1 MQKRSN
7 PNGPIILGITGTIAS
22 GKSTVGRLLAERG
35 IAVIDTDQLTH
46 DVLTNDISVK
56 KAIVE
61 QFGPGVLEGASSE
74 SACSEGNSTKGDNAE
89 SASEKGD
96 NPDRPI
102 DRKNLA
108 KIVFQNSDSRR
119 KLEQIVHPS
128 VVLSCRRRIKE
139 LNKEKLVAV
148 LVPLLFEANMADEY
162 DEIWTVFTSE
172 EVLKQR
178 LGERDKLDAIEI
190 QRRLQAQLPQSE
202 KCSRADQVIDN
213 SHSEA
218 ETARQVNLLIE
229 KLL

>member
-7 PNGPIILGITGTIAS
+7 PNGPIVLGITGTIAS
-22 GKSTVGRLLAERG
+22 GKSTVGRLLAEKN

-46 DVLTNDISVK
+46 DVLAHDVSVK

-61 QFGPGVLEGASSE
+61 QFGPGVLEAQAAETTNNAASSE
-74 SACSEGNSTKGDNAE
+74 AANVEIS
-89 SASEKGD
+89 
-96 NPDRPI
+96 PIDRPI

-108 KIVFQNSDSRR
+108 KIVFQNADSRR
-119 KLEQIVHPS
+119 KLEQIVHHS
-128 VVLSCRRRIKE
+128 VVISCRRRIKE
-139 LNKEKLVAV
+139 LNQEKIVAV

-190 QRRLQAQLPQSE
+190 QRRLEAQLPQSE
-202 KCSRADQVIDN
+202 KCNRADQVIDN

-218 ETARQVNLLIE
+218 ETARQVNLLLE

>member
-7 PNGPIILGITGTIAS
+7 PNGPVILGITGTIAS

-61 QFGPGVLEGASSE
+61 QFGPGVLESADCENASSKDH
-74 SACSEGNSTKGDNAE
+74 G
-89 SASEKGD
+89 
-96 NPDRPI
+96 PDRPI

-139 LNKEKLVAV
+139 LNKEKIVAV

>member
-7 PNGPIILGITGTIAS
+7 PNGPIVLGITGTIAS
-22 GKSTVGRLLAERG
+22 GKSTVGRLLAEKN
-35 IAVIDTDQLTH
+35 IPVIDTDQLTH
-46 DVLTNDISVK
+46 DVLAHDVSVK
-56 KAIVE
+56 KAILE
-61 QFGPGVLEGASSE
+61 QFGPGVLEAPDPAPESTTTSAASGQ
-74 SACSEGNSTKGDNAE
+74 SANAE
-89 SASEKGD
+89 IS
-96 NPDRPI
+96 PIDRPI

-108 KIVFQNSDSRR
+108 KIVFQNADSRR

-139 LNKEKLVAV
+139 LNKEKIVAV

-190 QRRLQAQLPQSE
+190 QRRLEAQLPQSE
-202 KCSRADQVIDN
+202 KCNRADQVIDN
-213 SHSEA
+213 SQSEA
-218 ETARQVNLLIE
+218 ETARQVNLLLE

>member
-7 PNGPIILGITGTIAS
+7 PNGPIVLGITGTIAS
-22 GKSTVGRLLAERG
+22 GKSTVGRLLAEKN
-35 IAVIDTDQLTH
+35 IPVIDTDQLTH
-46 DVLTNDISVK
+46 DVLAHDVSVK

-61 QFGPGVLEGASSE
+61 QFGPGVLAGTATESTNTVAASSD
-74 SACSEGNSTKGDNAE
+74 AANADF
-89 SASEKGD
+89 S
-96 NPDRPI
+96 PLDRPI

-108 KIVFQNSDSRR
+108 KIVFKNADSRR

-139 LNKEKLVAV
+139 LNQEKIVAV

-190 QRRLQAQLPQSE
+190 QRRLEAQLPQSE
-202 KCSRADQVIDN
+202 KCNRADQVIDN

-218 ETARQVNLLIE
+218 ETARQVNLLLE

>member
-7 PNGPIILGITGTIAS
+7 PDGPIVLGITGTIAS
-22 GKSTVGRLLAERG
+22 GKSTVGRLLAEKN
-35 IAVIDTDQLTH
+35 IPVIDTDQLTH
-46 DVLTNDISVK
+46 DVLAHDVSVK

-61 QFGPGVLEGASSE
+61 QFGPGVLEAPATKTTNTAASSE
-74 SACSEGNSTKGDNAE
+74 AANAE
-89 SASEKGD
+89 IS
-96 NPDRPI
+96 PLDRPI

-108 KIVFQNSDSRR
+108 KIVFQNADSRR

-139 LNKEKLVAV
+139 LHQEKIVAV

-190 QRRLQAQLPQSE
+190 QRRLEAQLPQSE
-202 KCSRADQVIDN
+202 KCNRADQVIDN

-218 ETARQVNLLIE
+218 ETARQVNLLLE

>member
-7 PNGPIILGITGTIAS
+7 PNGPIVLGITGTIAS
-22 GKSTVGRLLAERG
+22 GKSTVGRLLAEKN
-35 IAVIDTDQLTH
+35 IPVIDTDQLTH
-46 DVLTNDISVK
+46 DVLAHDVSVK

-61 QFGPGVLEGASSE
+61 QFGPGVLETPGGETTDNAAASSK
-74 SACSEGNSTKGDNAE
+74 AANAE
-89 SASEKGD
+89 ISAL
-96 NPDRPI
+96 DRPI

-108 KIVFQNSDSRR
+108 KIVFQNADSRR

-139 LNKEKLVAV
+139 LHQEKIVAV

-190 QRRLQAQLPQSE
+190 QKRLEAQLPQSE
-202 KCSRADQVIDN
+202 KCNRADQVIDN

-218 ETARQVNLLIE
+218 ETARQVNLLLE

>member
-35 IAVIDTDQLTH
+35 IPVIDTDQLTH

-61 QFGPGVLEGASSE
+61 QFGPGVLEGADCENASSKNDRPE
-74 SACSEGNSTKGDNAE
+74 SNSLGSN
-89 SASEKGD
+89 

-139 LNKEKLVAV
+139 LSSEKLVAV
-148 LVPLLFEANMADEY
+148 LVPLLFEVNMADEY

-178 LGERDKLDAIEI
+178 LGERDKLDALEI

>member
-61 QFGPGVLEGASSE
+61 QFGPGVLESADCENASSKDH
-74 SACSEGNSTKGDNAE
+74 G
-89 SASEKGD
+89 
-96 NPDRPI
+96 PDRPI

-139 LNKEKLVAV
+139 LNKEKIVAV

>member
-7 PNGPIILGITGTIAS
+7 PNGPIVLGITGTIAS
-22 GKSTVGRLLAERG
+22 GKSTVGRLLAEKN
-35 IAVIDTDQLTH
+35 IPVIDTDQLTH
-46 DVLTNDISVK
+46 DVLAHDVSVK

-61 QFGPGVLEGASSE
+61 QFGPGVLEAPATETTNTAAASSE
-74 SACSEGNSTKGDNAE
+74 AANAE
-89 SASEKGD
+89 IS
-96 NPDRPI
+96 PQDRPI

-108 KIVFQNSDSRR
+108 KIVFQNADSRR

-139 LNKEKLVAV
+139 LNQEKIVAV
-148 LVPLLFEANMADEY
+148 LVPLLFDANMADEY

-190 QRRLQAQLPQSE
+190 QRRLEAQLPQSE
-202 KCSRADQVIDN
+202 KCNRADQVIDN

-218 ETARQVNLLIE
+218 ETARQVNLLLE

>member
-61 QFGPGVLEGASSE
+61 QFGPGVLESADYENASSKDH
-74 SACSEGNSTKGDNAE
+74 G
-89 SASEKGD
+89 
-96 NPDRPI
+96 PDRPI

-139 LNKEKLVAV
+139 LNKEKIVAV

>member
-7 PNGPIILGITGTIAS
+7 PNGPIVLGITGTIAS
-22 GKSTVGRLLAERG
+22 GKSTVGRLLAEKN
-35 IAVIDTDQLTH
+35 IPVIDTDQLTH
-46 DVLTNDISVK
+46 DVLAHDVSVK

-61 QFGPGVLEGASSE
+61 QFGPGVLEAPAAENTNSAAPSS
-74 SACSEGNSTKGDNAE
+74 AAANA
-89 SASEKGD
+89 D
-96 NPDRPI
+96 INPLDRPI

-108 KIVFQNSDSRR
+108 KIVFQNADSRR

-139 LNKEKLVAV
+139 LNQEKIVAV

-190 QRRLQAQLPQSE
+190 QRRLEAQLPQSE
-202 KCSRADQVIDN
+202 KCNRADQVIDN

-218 ETARQVNLLIE
+218 ETARQVNLLLE

>member
-61 QFGPGVLEGASSE
+61 QFGPGVLESASSE
-74 SACSEGNSTKGDNAE
+74 SPSSESARSEGNSAKGDNA
-89 SASEKGD
+89 
-96 NPDRPI
+96 DRPI

>member
-7 PNGPIILGITGTIAS
+7 PNGPIVLGITGTIAS
-22 GKSTVGRLLAERG
+22 GKSTVGRLLAEKN
-35 IAVIDTDQLTH
+35 IPVIDTDQLTH
-46 DVLTNDISVK
+46 DVLAHDVSVK

-61 QFGPGVLEGASSE
+61 QFGPGVLEAPAAENTHSAAPSS
-74 SACSEGNSTKGDNAE
+74 AAANA
-89 SASEKGD
+89 D
-96 NPDRPI
+96 INPLDRPI

-108 KIVFQNSDSRR
+108 KIVFQNADSRR

-139 LNKEKLVAV
+139 LNQEKIVAV

-190 QRRLQAQLPQSE
+190 QRRLEAQLPQSE
-202 KCSRADQVIDN
+202 KCNRADQVIDN

-218 ETARQVNLLIE
+218 ETARQVNLLLE

>member
-7 PNGPIILGITGTIAS
+7 QKNPIILGITGTIAS
-22 GKSTVGRLLAERG
+22 GKSTVGRLLAENG
-35 IAVIDTDQLTH
+35 ITVIDTDQLTH
-46 DVLTNDISVK
+46 DVLAHDISVK

-61 QFGPGVLEGASSE
+61 QFGPGVLQSS
-74 SACSEGNSTKGDNAE
+74 A
-89 SASEKGD
+89 
-96 NPDRPI
+96 PDSPI
-102 DRKNLA
+102 DRKNLG
-108 KIVFQNSDSRR
+108 KIVFENADSRR

-128 VVLSCRRRIKE
+128 VVLNCRRRIAE
-139 LNKEKLVAV
+139 LNNEKLVAV
-148 LVPLLFEANMADEY
+148 LVPLLFEANMAEEY

-178 LGERDKLDAIEI
+178 LGERDKLDALEI

-218 ETARQVNLLIE
+218 ETARQVKLLLE

>member
-7 PNGPIILGITGTIAS
+7 PCGPIILGITGTIAS

-35 IAVIDTDQLTH
+35 IPVIDTDQLTH
-46 DVLTNDISVK
+46 DVLTNDIRVK

-61 QFGPGVLEGASSE
+61 QFGSGVLESVDSE
-74 SACSEGNSTKGDNAE
+74 SASSKNDSSGGD
-89 SASEKGD
+89 SA
-96 NPDRPI
+96 DRPI

-139 LNKEKLVAV
+139 LNNEKIVAV
-148 LVPLLFEANMADEY
+148 LVPLLFEANMAAEY

-178 LGERDKLDAIEI
+178 LGERDKLDALEI
-190 QRRLQAQLPQSE
+190 QRRLAAQLPQSE

-213 SHSEA
+213 SFSEA

>member
-61 QFGPGVLEGASSE
+61 QFGPGVLESGDCENTSSKDH
-74 SACSEGNSTKGDNAE
+74 G
-89 SASEKGD
+89 
-96 NPDRPI
+96 PDRPI

-139 LNKEKLVAV
+139 LNKEKIVAV

>member
-7 PNGPIILGITGTIAS
+7 PNGPIVLGITGTIAS
-22 GKSTVGRLLAERG
+22 GKSTVGRLLAEKN
-35 IAVIDTDQLTH
+35 IPVIDTDQLTH
-46 DVLTNDISVK
+46 DVLAHDVSVK

-61 QFGPGVLEGASSE
+61 QFGPGVLQAPTTETTNSAAASSE
-74 SACSEGNSTKGDNAE
+74 AANAE
-89 SASEKGD
+89 ISPLD
-96 NPDRPI
+96 TPI

-108 KIVFQNSDSRR
+108 KIVFKNADSRR

-139 LNKEKLVAV
+139 LNQEKIVAV

-190 QRRLQAQLPQSE
+190 QRRLEAQLPQSE
-202 KCSRADQVIDN
+202 KCNRADQVIDN

-218 ETARQVNLLIE
+218 ETARQVNLLLE

>member
-7 PNGPIILGITGTIAS
+7 SNGPIILGITGTIAS

-35 IAVIDTDQLTH
+35 IPVIDTDQLTH

-56 KAIVE
+56 RAIVE
-61 QFGPGVLEGASSE
+61 QFGSGVLE
-74 SACSEGNSTKGDNAE
+74 STN
-89 SASEKGD
+89 SASDSSKSSAPERSGPECD
-96 NPDRPI
+96 SLDRPI
-102 DRKNLA
+102 DRKSLA
-108 KIVFQNSDSRR
+108 KIVFQNSDFRR

-139 LNKEKLVAV
+139 LNNERIVAV
-148 LVPLLFEANMADEY
+148 LVPLLFEANMAAEY

-178 LGERDKLDAIEI
+178 LGERDKLDSLEI
-190 QRRLQAQLPQSE
+190 QRRLEAQLPQSE

-213 SHSEA
+213 SQSEA

>member
-7 PNGPIILGITGTIAS
+7 PNGPIVLGITGTIAS
-22 GKSTVGRLLAERG
+22 GKSTVGRLLAEKN
-35 IAVIDTDQLTH
+35 IPVIDTDQLTH
-46 DVLTNDISVK
+46 DVLAHDVSVK
-56 KAIVE
+56 KAIIE
-61 QFGPGVLEGASSE
+61 QFGPGVLEAPATETTNTAAASSE
-74 SACSEGNSTKGDNAE
+74 AANAE
-89 SASEKGD
+89 IS
-96 NPDRPI
+96 PQDRPI

-108 KIVFQNSDSRR
+108 KIVFQNADSRR

-139 LNKEKLVAV
+139 LNQEKIVAV

-190 QRRLQAQLPQSE
+190 QRRLEAQLPQSE
-202 KCSRADQVIDN
+202 KCNRADQVIDN

-218 ETARQVNLLIE
+218 ETARQVNLLLE

>member
-7 PNGPIILGITGTIAS
+7 PNGPIVLGITGTIAS
-22 GKSTVGRLLAERG
+22 GKSTVGRLLAEKN

-46 DVLTNDISVK
+46 DVLAHDVSVK

-61 QFGPGVLEGASSE
+61 QFGPGVLEAQAAETTNNAASSE
-74 SACSEGNSTKGDNAE
+74 AANVEIS
-89 SASEKGD
+89 
-96 NPDRPI
+96 PIDRPI

-108 KIVFQNSDSRR
+108 KIVFQNADSRR

-139 LNKEKLVAV
+139 LNQEKIVAV

-190 QRRLQAQLPQSE
+190 QRRLEAQLPQSE
-202 KCSRADQVIDN
+202 KCNRADQVIDN

-218 ETARQVNLLIE
+218 ETARQVNLLLE

>member
-74 SACSEGNSTKGDNAE
+74 SPSSESARSEGNSAKGDNA
-89 SASEKGD
+89 
-96 NPDRPI
+96 DRPI

>member
-7 PNGPIILGITGTIAS
+7 PNGPIVLGITGTIAS
-22 GKSTVGRLLAERG
+22 GKSTVGRLLAKKN
-35 IAVIDTDQLTH
+35 IPVIDTDQLTH
-46 DVLTNDISVK
+46 DVLAHDVSVK

-61 QFGPGVLEGASSE
+61 QFGPGVLEAPATETTNAAAASSAAANTE
-74 SACSEGNSTKGDNAE
+74 ISTL
-89 SASEKGD
+89 
-96 NPDRPI
+96 DRPI

-108 KIVFQNSDSRR
+108 KIVFQNADSRR

-139 LNKEKLVAV
+139 LRHEKIVAV

-190 QRRLQAQLPQSE
+190 QRRLKAQLPQSE
-202 KCSRADQVIDN
+202 KCNRADQVIDN

-218 ETARQVNLLIE
+218 ETARQVNLLLE

>member
-7 PNGPIILGITGTIAS
+7 PKGPIILGITGTIAS
-22 GKSTVGRLLAERG
+22 GKSTVGKLLAKNG
-35 IAVIDTDQLTH
+35 IVVIDTDQLTH
-46 DVLTNDISVK
+46 DVLAHDASVK

-61 QFGPGVLEGASSE
+61 QFGPTVLE
-74 SACSEGNSTKGDNAE
+74 SADLSM
-89 SASEKGD
+89 
-96 NPDRPI
+96 PI
-102 DRKNLA
+102 DRKNLG
-108 KIVFQNSDSRR
+108 KIVFENPDSRR

-128 VVLSCRRRIKE
+128 VVLACRRRIAE
-139 LNKEKLVAV
+139 LKDEKLVAV
-148 LVPLLFEANMADEY
+148 LVPLLFEANMAAEY

-178 LGERDKLDAIEI
+178 LGERDKLDALEI

-202 KCSRADQVIDN
+202 KCNRADQVIDN

-218 ETARQVNLLIE
+218 ETARQVKLLLE

>member
-7 PNGPIILGITGTIAS
+7 PNGPIVLGITGTIAS
-22 GKSTVGRLLAERG
+22 GKSTVGRLLAEKN
-35 IAVIDTDQLTH
+35 IPVIDTDQLTH
-46 DVLTNDISVK
+46 DVLAHDVSVK
-56 KAIVE
+56 KAIIE
-61 QFGPGVLEGASSE
+61 QFGPGVLEAPATETTNTAAASSE
-74 SACSEGNSTKGDNAE
+74 AANAE
-89 SASEKGD
+89 IS
-96 NPDRPI
+96 PLDRPI

-108 KIVFQNSDSRR
+108 KIVFQNADSRR

-139 LNKEKLVAV
+139 LNQEKIVAV

-190 QRRLQAQLPQSE
+190 QRRLEAQLPQSE
-202 KCSRADQVIDN
+202 KCNRADQVIDN

-218 ETARQVNLLIE
+218 ETARQVNLLLE

>member
-74 SACSEGNSTKGDNAE
+74 SPSSESACSEGNSAKGDNA
-89 SASEKGD
+89 
-96 NPDRPI
+96 DRPI